1 MDSKL
6 LATLLPLLALFGTG
20 LVGTLYADSPRQR
33 EINRGKAGGAEGFQG
48 TNVLDAQGNIVGR
61 NTGQGG
67 GIGPLLTALV
77 QQQQQ
82 QPPVAG
88 LGPSLGQLLTNMQAG
103 QQFQNAAGLLQLP
116 TLPQRGQRQ

>member
-1 MDSKL
+1 MNPKL
-6 LATLLPLLALFGTG
+6 LATLLPLLSLLGAGFASFGF
-20 LVGTLYADSPRQR
+20 DPKNR
-33 EINRGKAGGAEGFQG
+33 EIQRGVNGGAEGSNIPGGSGFQ
-48 TNVLDAQGNIVGR
+48 
-61 NTGQGG
+61 TGQGG